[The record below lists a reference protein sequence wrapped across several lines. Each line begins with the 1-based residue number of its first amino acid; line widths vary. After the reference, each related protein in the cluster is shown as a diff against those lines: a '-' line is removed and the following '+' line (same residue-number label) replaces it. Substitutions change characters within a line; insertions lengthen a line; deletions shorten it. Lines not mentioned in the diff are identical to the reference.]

1 MERMNFVWR
10 TLMNTPFMD
19 SPSAAHPSVMVRG
32 GLLKHSIRIWQ
43 ELENYTRQ
51 LNLEWE
57 RPSSPF
63 VIAMLHRAYEM
74 DAYYY
79 EGYTSTWELKQPMEE
94 DTGLASLK
102 VAERLG
108 ITLTDEEKA
117 CILHYNR
124 CSKAAEEYPKV
135 VYVYAADILVRK
147 HYGEGGCVNE
157 K

>member
-1 MERMNFVWR
+1 MERMNHLWR
-10 TLMNTPFMD
+10 TLINTPFMD
-19 SPSAAHPSVMVRG
+19 SPSGAHPSVTHQG
-32 GLLKHSIRIWQ
+32 GLLKHSIRVWQ
-43 ELENYTRQ
+43 ELESSTRQ
-51 LNLEWE
+51 LNIKWE
-57 RPSSPF
+57 NPYSPF

-117 CILHYNR
+117 CILHYNK
-124 CSKAAEEYPKV
+124 CSNAAEQYPNI
-135 VYVYAADILVRK
+135 VYVYAADLLVRK
-147 HYGEGGCVNE
+147 QYKKGECANE